1 MPLAIGE
8 TEIGGFIGCDRCL
21 TISGTNVR
29 NMTPTSRDAGS
40 VARQVRGYLDGHPVV
55 ADAIRLGIGN
65 YSAIAR
71 RIAAELGQPRTEAI
85 IAACRRYPRGRGE
98 SYREAGVRRV
108 LRKSRIETRTKV
120 AAITLN
126 QGVDVLTRLGDV
138 VEELLDEN
146 SLCRVIP
153 VSRGTVVIVD
163 EESVLRVTQQLRGP
177 QVLGVRKRLVEL
189 AVTSPESI
197 EETPGLL
204 TLLTGVLSAQGI
216 NIVEALSCYTD
227 TIFLL
232 DEGDLNAAMGVLT
245 QTLS

>member
-1 MPLAIGE
+1 M
-8 TEIGGFIGCDRCL
+8 TR
-21 TISGTNVR
+21 TSGR
-29 NMTPTSRDAGS
+29 PTST
-40 VARQVRGYLDGHPVV
+40 ARRVREYLDSHPVV

-71 RIAAELGQPRTEAI
+71 RIAPELGSPGSAGV
-85 IAACRRYPRGRGE
+85 IAALRRYPRGRGE
-98 SYREAGVRRV
+98 SFREAGVRRV

-120 AAITLN
+120 AAITLS
-126 QGVDVLTRLGDV
+126 QGVDVLQRLGDV

-146 SLCRVIP
+146 SLCRLIQ

-163 EESVLRVTQQLRGP
+163 EDSVLRVTKQLRGP
-177 QVLGVRKRLVEL
+177 QVVGVRKGLVEL

-204 TLLTGVLSAQGI
+204 THLTGVLSAQSI

-232 DEGDLNAAMGVLT
+232 EQGDLNAAMAVLT
-245 QTLS
+245 GALE

>member
-1 MPLAIGE
+1 M
-8 TEIGGFIGCDRCL
+8 TRK
-21 TISGTNVR
+21 SGQEVST
-29 NMTPTSRDAGS
+29 
-40 VARQVRGYLDGHPVV
+40 ARQVRQYLDGHPVV
-55 ADAIRLGIGN
+55 GDAIRLGIGN

-71 RIAAELGQPRTEAI
+71 RIATDLGAGRTDAI

-98 SYREAGVRRV
+98 SFREAGVRRV

-120 AAITLN
+120 AAITLS
-126 QGVDVLTRLGDV
+126 QGADVLQRLGDV

-146 SLCRVIP
+146 SLCRVIQ
-153 VSRGTVVIVD
+153 VSRGIVVIVD
-163 EESVLRVTQQLRGP
+163 EDSVLRVTKQLRGP
-177 QVLGVRKRLVEL
+177 QVVGVRKGLVEL

-204 TLLTGVLSAQGI
+204 TLLTGVLSAQSI

-232 DEGDLNAAMGVLT
+232 EQGDLNAAMSVLT
-245 QTLS
+245 GSLQ

>member
-1 MPLAIGE
+1 M
-8 TEIGGFIGCDRCL
+8 TRK
-21 TISGTNVR
+21 SGPEAST
-29 NMTPTSRDAGS
+29 
-40 VARQVRGYLDGHPVV
+40 ARQVRRYLDGHPVI

-71 RIAAELGQPRTEAI
+71 RISADLGQGGTDAI

-98 SYREAGVRRV
+98 SFREAGVRRV

-120 AAITLN
+120 AAITLS
-126 QGVDVLTRLGDV
+126 QGIDVLQRLGDV

-146 SLCRVIP
+146 SLCRLIQ

-163 EESVLRVTQQLRGP
+163 EDSVLRVTKQLRGP
-177 QVLGVRKRLVEL
+177 QVVGVRKGLVEL

-204 TLLTGVLSAQGI
+204 TLLTGVLSAQSI
-216 NIVEALSCYTD
+216 NIVEALSCFTD

-232 DEGDLNAAMGVLT
+232 EQDDLNAAMAVLT
-245 QTLS
+245 EALQ